1 MRFSVAVCLLA
12 LAGPARAQEHPFD
25 RFIGSYEVVESTLPA
40 PGAEIVFESVAAGL
54 GIHSVW
60 RHGSGDSFYEAHA
73 LWGYDPASKQV
84 EVLEVNSEG
93 VVASNVGGFDDTG
106 SLTMRRFA
114 DDGVTVLE
122 RRVFTWRDANTLAM
136 SLEFIG
142 SEATTRHSI
151 TIRRR

>member
-1 MRFSVAVCLLA
+1 MRFSAAACLVVLA
-12 LAGPARAQEHPFD
+12 APARAQEHPFD

-60 RHGSGDSFYEAHA
+60 RHGSGDTFYEAHA
-73 LWGYDPASKQV
+73 LWGYDAASKQV

-93 VVASNVGGFDDTG
+93 VVGLNIGSFDATG
-106 SLTMRRFA
+106 ALTALRFA

-136 SLEFIG
+136 TLEFIG
-142 SEATTRHSI
+142 SEGTTRHSI